1 MPNKFNPEKPNAGHR
16 QRLRERFMLSRDSFQ
31 EYELLEMLLFLA
43 FSRKDTKGLAKI
55 LLDKFKTLRNVVLAD
70 ENQLRSIEGISDSTI
85 CLLKLFHE
93 IHLRILK
100 EEIKPEEIKL
110 KNTKAVVDYF
120 RSKLGN
126 MVTEFVLVLFLNNSN
141 EIVNE
146 KIIASGDIDSVN
158 VYKNMIITQAT
169 QNGSKS
175 IIMVHNH
182 PSGNARPSVNDI
194 KLTRELME
202 VLKKVDITLLDHII
216 VSKKEHFSFIKSKIL
231 TA

>member
-1 MPNKFNPEKPNAGHR
+1 MNFKFNSKKLNAGHR
-16 QRLRERFMLSRDSFQ
+16 ERLRERFMISRDSFQ

-55 LLDKFKTLRNVVLAD
+55 LLDKFKTLRNVILAD
-70 ENQLRSIEGISDSTI
+70 ENQLRSVDGIGDSVI

-110 KNTKAVVDYF
+110 KNTESVVNYF
-120 RSKLGN
+120 RSKIGN
-126 MVTEFVLVLFLNNSN
+126 MVTEYVLILFLNNNN
-141 EIVNE
+141 EVVNE
-146 KIIASGDIDSVN
+146 KIVASGDIDSVN

-182 PSGNARPSVNDI
+182 PSGKANPSTNDI
-194 KLTRELME
+194 NFTRELQD
-202 VLKKVDITLLDHII
+202 VLNKVNIKLVDHII
-216 VSKKEHFSFIKSKIL
+216 VSKNGHFSFVKNKL
-231 TA
+231 LKV

>member
-1 MPNKFNPEKPNAGHR
+1 MTFKFDPKNPNAGHR
-16 QRLRERFMLSRDSFQ
+16 ERLRQRFMTSRDSFQ

-55 LLDKFKTLRNVVLAD
+55 LLDKFKTLRNVMLAD
-70 ENQLRSIEGISDSTI
+70 ENQLRSIDGIGDSAI